1 MLFSALKI
9 PFHKT
14 AKTKGFRPLTADTA
28 RTTAVA
34 DIQPHG
40 VHRPKTAHSGKI
52 RLGGGCRLPLQ
63 GDPMERDRAPRSGQR
78 ETE

>member
-1 MLFSALKI
+1 MLFSALKV

-14 AKTKGFRPLTADTA
+14 AKTKGLLPLTDTA

-34 DIQPHG
+34 DIQPQG
-40 VHRPKTAHSGKI
+40 AHRPKTAHTGKI

-63 GDPMERDRAPRSGQR
+63 GDPMEHDRLPRNSQN

>member
-9 PFHKT
+9 PFHQT
-14 AKTKGFRPLTADTA
+14 AKIKGFRPLTADTA

-40 VHRPKTAHSGKI
+40 AQRPKTAHSGKI

-63 GDPMERDRAPRSGQR
+63 GDRMEHDRLPRGSQSG
-78 ETE
+78 TE